1 MNITPAVPAL
11 AAYLEGGAH
20 SQSSLAKALDV
31 SQPSVSA
38 WLCGR
43 ARPEPHLREAI
54 EIVTGIPQS
63 LWTTDEERAAV
74 ERIRAREIDAN
85 EVADHASTVAA

>member
-1 MNITPAVPAL
+1 MILTAAVPAL
-11 AAYLEGGAH
+11 AAYLGAGAH
-20 SQSSLAKALDV
+20 SQASLAKALNV

-54 EIVTGIPQS
+54 EIVAGIPQS

-74 ERIRAREIDAN
+74 DRVRARGADARTT
-85 EVADHASTVAA
+85 DHAPAVLP